1 MIKFMIIWEYIKITE
16 DIMKF
21 KGFTL
26 AEVLVTLGI
35 IGVVSAMTIP
45 SLTQSWQ
52 KQAYVTQLKKVYSE
66 VTQATNLAITENHA
80 MTLGETEYGAE
91 NAQSAR
97 DFMNKYF
104 KVVQDCGKNFTP
116 CFADS
121 YKDRSGH
128 VDSFRSWQTNLGNCV
143 TIASG
148 AAICLDYGDGDWPC
162 SDNDNWCKQQTN
174 GAGFYPGYYDIY
186 IDINGKKGPNV
197 RGRDY
202 FRGSLLF
209 DGRLGEGLSTFTRDR
224 DGAAAADEVCAEQ
237 MYEGGCLERLL
248 HNGWVMDY

>member
-1 MIKFMIIWEYIKITE
+1 MIIWEYIKITE

-52 KQAYVTQLKKVYSE
+52 KQAYVAQLKKVYSE
-66 VTQATNLAITENHA
+66 LTQAATLALNENEA
-80 MTLGETEYGAE
+80 MTLGETEYGVE
-91 NAQSAR
+91 NAQSAKN
-97 DFMNKYF
+97 FMNKYF
-104 KVVQDCGKNFTP
+104 KVVQDCGKKFTP

-121 YKDRSGH
+121 YKDRSGN
-128 VDSFRSWQTNLGNCV
+128 VDSFRSWQTDLGNCV

-148 AAICLDYGDGDWPC
+148 AAICLEYGDADWHC
-162 SDNDNWCKQQTN
+162 DISNSWCNQETN
-174 GAGFYPGYYDIY
+174 GTGIYPGYFFMYL
-186 IDINGKKGPNV
+186 DINGKKGPNV

-202 FRGSLLF
+202 FRGEVLF
-209 DGRLGEGLSTFTRDR
+209 DGRVGEGLSTFTRANDT
-224 DGAAAADEVCAEQ
+224 ADYVCAEQ